1 MFDDFIVRAFAAG
14 IGLAFITGPLGC
26 FIVWRRLSYFGDTIA
41 HSALLGVVIAYALDF
56 NLIIA
61 VFVVSCLLALSLLF
75 LQRRTNLPDD
85 ALLGLLAHSVLAIG
99 LVLLGILSF
108 IRIDLMGLLF
118 GDILSVNVTDLLF
131 VWIGGSIVLIV
142 LILIWR
148 PLFAGTVNL
157 ELAKAEGLNPDLAN
171 AIFTLLI
178 ASVIAISIKIV
189 GILLITGLLIIPA
202 SASRNLSS
210 TPVQMAIIS
219 SIIGVASV
227 VLGIQTSMIWNTPT
241 GPTILTITL
250 LAGLTVPMVVF
261 AQSQPIV
268 VLEYPNQSASGNL
281 DSNNPFVIDAN
292 YTAKHKVLPN
302 ETLSHVIAKHYAN
315 SGLNLKFIE
324 MAIVAANRKAFVR
337 GNPNFLY
344 ADKTLHL
351 PSLNEIQNMILG
363 KNKVNAGSG
372 GGSSQSD
379 QIYFIGG

>member
-14 IGLAFITGPLGC
+14 IGLALVTGPLGC

-41 HSALLGVVIAYALDF
+41 HSALLGVTIAYAMNF

-61 VFVVSCLLALSLLF
+61 VLVVSCLLAISLLF
-75 LQRRTNLPDD
+75 LQRRTSLPDD

-118 GDILSVNVTDLLF
+118 GDILSVNFTDVLF
-131 VWIGGSIVLIV
+131 VWIGGSIVLTI

-210 TPVQMAIIS
+210 TPIQMAIIS
-219 SIIGVASV
+219 SIIGLASV

-250 LAGLTVPMVVF
+250 GVF
-261 AQSQPIV
+261 IIS
-268 VLEYPNQSASGNL
+268 L
-281 DSNNPFVIDAN
+281 
-292 YTAKHKVLPN
+292 LPLKKLLISKKKI
-302 ETLSHVIAKHYAN
+302 EL
-315 SGLNLKFIE
+315 LNK
-324 MAIVAANRKAFVR
+324 R
-337 GNPNFLY
+337 
-344 ADKTLHL
+344 
-351 PSLNEIQNMILG
+351 
-363 KNKVNAGSG
+363 
-372 GGSSQSD
+372 
-379 QIYFIGG
+379 

>member
-210 TPVQMAIIS
+210 TPIQMAIIS
-219 SIIGVASV
+219 SIIGLASV

-250 LAGLTVPMVVF
+250 GVFILTLLPLKKLLI
-261 AQSQPIV
+261 SKKKIE
-268 VLEYPNQSASGNL
+268 LL
-281 DSNNPFVIDAN
+281 D
-292 YTAKHKVLPN
+292 K
-302 ETLSHVIAKHYAN
+302 
-315 SGLNLKFIE
+315 
-324 MAIVAANRKAFVR
+324 R
-337 GNPNFLY
+337 
-344 ADKTLHL
+344 
-351 PSLNEIQNMILG
+351 
-363 KNKVNAGSG
+363 
-372 GGSSQSD
+372 
-379 QIYFIGG
+379 

>member
-131 VWIGGSIVLIV
+131 VWIGGGIVLIV

-210 TPVQMAIIS
+210 TPIQMAIIS

-250 LAGLTVPMVVF
+250 GVFMLT
-261 AQSQPIV
+261 
-268 VLEYPNQSASGNL
+268 L
-281 DSNNPFVIDAN
+281 
-292 YTAKHKVLPN
+292 LPLKKLLISKKKI
-302 ETLSHVIAKHYAN
+302 ELS
-315 SGLNLKFIE
+315 
-324 MAIVAANRKAFVR
+324 
-337 GNPNFLY
+337 
-344 ADKTLHL
+344 DKR
-351 PSLNEIQNMILG
+351 
-363 KNKVNAGSG
+363 
-372 GGSSQSD
+372 
-379 QIYFIGG
+379 

>member
-1 MFDDFIVRAFAAG
+1 MFDDFIFRAFAAG

-210 TPVQMAIIS
+210 TPIQMAIIS

-250 LAGLTVPMVVF
+250 GVFILT
-261 AQSQPIV
+261 
-268 VLEYPNQSASGNL
+268 L
-281 DSNNPFVIDAN
+281 
-292 YTAKHKVLPN
+292 LPLKKLLISKKKI
-302 ETLSHVIAKHYAN
+302 ELS
-315 SGLNLKFIE
+315 
-324 MAIVAANRKAFVR
+324 
-337 GNPNFLY
+337 
-344 ADKTLHL
+344 DKR
-351 PSLNEIQNMILG
+351 
-363 KNKVNAGSG
+363 
-372 GGSSQSD
+372 
-379 QIYFIGG
+379 

>member
-41 HSALLGVVIAYALDF
+41 HTALLGVVIAYALDF
-56 NLIIA
+56 NIIIA

-131 VWIGGSIVLIV
+131 VWIGGGIVLIV
-142 LILIWR
+142 LVLIWR

-210 TPVQMAIIS
+210 TPIQMAIIS

-250 LAGLTVPMVVF
+250 GVFILT
-261 AQSQPIV
+261 
-268 VLEYPNQSASGNL
+268 L
-281 DSNNPFVIDAN
+281 
-292 YTAKHKVLPN
+292 LPLKKLLISKKKI
-302 ETLSHVIAKHYAN
+302 E
-315 SGLNLKFIE
+315 LNK
-324 MAIVAANRKAFVR
+324 R
-337 GNPNFLY
+337 
-344 ADKTLHL
+344 
-351 PSLNEIQNMILG
+351 
-363 KNKVNAGSG
+363 
-372 GGSSQSD
+372 
-379 QIYFIGG
+379 

>member
-99 LVLLGILSF
+99 LVLLGMLSF

-131 VWIGGSIVLIV
+131 VWIGGGIVLIV

-210 TPVQMAIIS
+210 TPIQMAIIS

-250 LAGLTVPMVVF
+250 GVFILTLLPLKKLLI
-261 AQSQPIV
+261 SKKKIE
-268 VLEYPNQSASGNL
+268 LL
-281 DSNNPFVIDAN
+281 D
-292 YTAKHKVLPN
+292 K
-302 ETLSHVIAKHYAN
+302 
-315 SGLNLKFIE
+315 
-324 MAIVAANRKAFVR
+324 R
-337 GNPNFLY
+337 
-344 ADKTLHL
+344 
-351 PSLNEIQNMILG
+351 
-363 KNKVNAGSG
+363 
-372 GGSSQSD
+372 
-379 QIYFIGG
+379 

>member
-131 VWIGGSIVLIV
+131 VWIGGGIVLIV

-210 TPVQMAIIS
+210 TPIQMAIIS

-250 LAGLTVPMVVF
+250 GVFILT
-261 AQSQPIV
+261 
-268 VLEYPNQSASGNL
+268 L
-281 DSNNPFVIDAN
+281 
-292 YTAKHKVLPN
+292 LPLKKLLISKKKIK
-302 ETLSHVIAKHYAN
+302 LS
-315 SGLNLKFIE
+315 
-324 MAIVAANRKAFVR
+324 
-337 GNPNFLY
+337 
-344 ADKTLHL
+344 DKR
-351 PSLNEIQNMILG
+351 
-363 KNKVNAGSG
+363 
-372 GGSSQSD
+372 
-379 QIYFIGG
+379 

>member
-56 NLIIA
+56 NIIIA

-210 TPVQMAIIS
+210 TPIQMAIIS

-250 LAGLTVPMVVF
+250 GVFILTLLPLKKLLI
-261 AQSQPIV
+261 SKKKIV
-268 VLEYPNQSASGNL
+268 
-281 DSNNPFVIDAN
+281 
-292 YTAKHKVLPN
+292 
-302 ETLSHVIAKHYAN
+302 LS
-315 SGLNLKFIE
+315 
-324 MAIVAANRKAFVR
+324 
-337 GNPNFLY
+337 
-344 ADKTLHL
+344 DKR
-351 PSLNEIQNMILG
+351 
-363 KNKVNAGSG
+363 
-372 GGSSQSD
+372 
-379 QIYFIGG
+379 

>member
-41 HSALLGVVIAYALDF
+41 HTALLGVVIAYALDF

-210 TPVQMAIIS
+210 TPIQMAIIS

-250 LAGLTVPMVVF
+250 GVFILT
-261 AQSQPIV
+261 
-268 VLEYPNQSASGNL
+268 L
-281 DSNNPFVIDAN
+281 
-292 YTAKHKVLPN
+292 LPLKKLLISKKKI
-302 ETLSHVIAKHYAN
+302 ELS
-315 SGLNLKFIE
+315 
-324 MAIVAANRKAFVR
+324 
-337 GNPNFLY
+337 
-344 ADKTLHL
+344 DKR
-351 PSLNEIQNMILG
+351 
-363 KNKVNAGSG
+363 
-372 GGSSQSD
+372 
-379 QIYFIGG
+379 

>member
-131 VWIGGSIVLIV
+131 VWIGGGIVLIV

-210 TPVQMAIIS
+210 TPIQMAIIS

-250 LAGLTVPMVVF
+250 GVF
-261 AQSQPIV
+261 IISLLPLKKLLISKKKIE
-268 VLEYPNQSASGNL
+268 L
-281 DSNNPFVIDAN
+281 SN
-292 YTAKHKVLPN
+292 K
-302 ETLSHVIAKHYAN
+302 
-315 SGLNLKFIE
+315 
-324 MAIVAANRKAFVR
+324 R
-337 GNPNFLY
+337 
-344 ADKTLHL
+344 
-351 PSLNEIQNMILG
+351 
-363 KNKVNAGSG
+363 
-372 GGSSQSD
+372 
-379 QIYFIGG
+379 

>member
-1 MFDDFIVRAFAAG
+1 MFDDFIFRAFAAG
-14 IGLAFITGPLGC
+14 IGLALITGPLGC

-41 HSALLGVVIAYALDF
+41 HSALLGVVIAYALNF
-56 NLIIA
+56 NIVIA
-61 VFVVSCLLALSLLF
+61 VFVVSCFIALSLLY

-131 VWIGGSIVLIV
+131 VWIGGSFVLVV

-210 TPVQMAIIS
+210 TPIQMAIIS
-219 SIIGVASV
+219 SVIGVTCV
-227 VLGIQTSMIWNTPT
+227 VLGLQSSMIWNSPT
-241 GPTILTITL
+241 GPTILAIALGVFIITL
-250 LAGLTVPMVVF
+250 LPLKKLLI
-261 AQSQPIV
+261 SKKKI
-268 VLEYPNQSASGNL
+268 E
-281 DSNNPFVIDAN
+281 
-292 YTAKHKVLPN
+292 
-302 ETLSHVIAKHYAN
+302 LS
-315 SGLNLKFIE
+315 
-324 MAIVAANRKAFVR
+324 
-337 GNPNFLY
+337 
-344 ADKTLHL
+344 DKR
-351 PSLNEIQNMILG
+351 
-363 KNKVNAGSG
+363 
-372 GGSSQSD
+372 
-379 QIYFIGG
+379 

>member
-210 TPVQMAIIS
+210 TPIQMAIIS

-250 LAGLTVPMVVF
+250 GVF
-261 AQSQPIV
+261 IIS
-268 VLEYPNQSASGNL
+268 L
-281 DSNNPFVIDAN
+281 
-292 YTAKHKVLPN
+292 LPLKKLLISKKKI
-302 ETLSHVIAKHYAN
+302 EL
-315 SGLNLKFIE
+315 LNK
-324 MAIVAANRKAFVR
+324 R
-337 GNPNFLY
+337 
-344 ADKTLHL
+344 
-351 PSLNEIQNMILG
+351 
-363 KNKVNAGSG
+363 
-372 GGSSQSD
+372 
-379 QIYFIGG
+379 

>member
-41 HSALLGVVIAYALDF
+41 HSALLGVVIAYAFDF

-210 TPVQMAIIS
+210 TPIQMAIIS
-219 SIIGVASV
+219 SIIGLASV

-250 LAGLTVPMVVF
+250 GVF
-261 AQSQPIV
+261 IIS
-268 VLEYPNQSASGNL
+268 L
-281 DSNNPFVIDAN
+281 
-292 YTAKHKVLPN
+292 LPLKKLLISKKKI
-302 ETLSHVIAKHYAN
+302 EL
-315 SGLNLKFIE
+315 LNK
-324 MAIVAANRKAFVR
+324 K
-337 GNPNFLY
+337 
-344 ADKTLHL
+344 
-351 PSLNEIQNMILG
+351 
-363 KNKVNAGSG
+363 
-372 GGSSQSD
+372 
-379 QIYFIGG
+379 

>member
-210 TPVQMAIIS
+210 TPIQMAVVS
-219 SIIGVASV
+219 SVIGVCSV
-227 VLGIQTSMIWNTPT
+227 VIGLQTSMIWNTST
-241 GPTILTITL
+241 GPTILVITLGVFIITL
-250 LAGLTVPMVVF
+250 LPLKKLLI
-261 AQSQPIV
+261 SKKKIE
-268 VLEYPNQSASGNL
+268 LL
-281 DSNNPFVIDAN
+281 D
-292 YTAKHKVLPN
+292 K
-302 ETLSHVIAKHYAN
+302 
-315 SGLNLKFIE
+315 
-324 MAIVAANRKAFVR
+324 R
-337 GNPNFLY
+337 
-344 ADKTLHL
+344 
-351 PSLNEIQNMILG
+351 
-363 KNKVNAGSG
+363 
-372 GGSSQSD
+372 
-379 QIYFIGG
+379 

>member
-56 NLIIA
+56 NIIIA

-210 TPVQMAIIS
+210 TPIQMAIIS

-250 LAGLTVPMVVF
+250 GVFILT
-261 AQSQPIV
+261 
-268 VLEYPNQSASGNL
+268 L
-281 DSNNPFVIDAN
+281 
-292 YTAKHKVLPN
+292 LPLKKLLISKKKI
-302 ETLSHVIAKHYAN
+302 ELS
-315 SGLNLKFIE
+315 
-324 MAIVAANRKAFVR
+324 
-337 GNPNFLY
+337 
-344 ADKTLHL
+344 DKR
-351 PSLNEIQNMILG
+351 
-363 KNKVNAGSG
+363 
-372 GGSSQSD
+372 
-379 QIYFIGG
+379 

>member
-26 FIVWRRLSYFGDTIA
+26 FIVWRRLSYFGNTIA
-41 HSALLGVVIAYALDF
+41 HAALLGVVIAYTLDF
-56 NLIIA
+56 NIIIG

-99 LVLLGILSF
+99 LVLLSILSF

-131 VWIGGSIVLIV
+131 VWIGGGIVLIV

-157 ELAKAEGLNPDLAN
+157 DLAKAEGLNPDLAN

-210 TPVQMAIIS
+210 TPIQMVIIS

-250 LAGLTVPMVVF
+250 GVFILTLLPLKKLLI
-261 AQSQPIV
+261 SKKKIE
-268 VLEYPNQSASGNL
+268 LL
-281 DSNNPFVIDAN
+281 D
-292 YTAKHKVLPN
+292 K
-302 ETLSHVIAKHYAN
+302 
-315 SGLNLKFIE
+315 
-324 MAIVAANRKAFVR
+324 R
-337 GNPNFLY
+337 
-344 ADKTLHL
+344 
-351 PSLNEIQNMILG
+351 
-363 KNKVNAGSG
+363 
-372 GGSSQSD
+372 
-379 QIYFIGG
+379 

>member
-1 MFDDFIVRAFAAG
+1 MFDDFIFRAFAAG
-14 IGLAFITGPLGC
+14 IGLALITGPLGC

-41 HSALLGVVIAYALDF
+41 HSALLGVVIAYALNF
-56 NLIIA
+56 NIIIA
-61 VFVVSCLLALSLLF
+61 VFAVSCFIALSLLY

-131 VWIGGSIVLIV
+131 VWIGGSIVLVV

-210 TPVQMAIIS
+210 TPIQMAIIS
-219 SIIGVASV
+219 SVIGVTCV
-227 VLGIQTSMIWNTPT
+227 VLGLQSSMIWNSPT
-241 GPTILTITL
+241 GPTILAIALGVFIITL
-250 LAGLTVPMVVF
+250 LPLKKLLI
-261 AQSQPIV
+261 SKKKIE
-268 VLEYPNQSASGNL
+268 LL
-281 DSNNPFVIDAN
+281 D
-292 YTAKHKVLPN
+292 K
-302 ETLSHVIAKHYAN
+302 
-315 SGLNLKFIE
+315 
-324 MAIVAANRKAFVR
+324 R
-337 GNPNFLY
+337 
-344 ADKTLHL
+344 
-351 PSLNEIQNMILG
+351 
-363 KNKVNAGSG
+363 
-372 GGSSQSD
+372 
-379 QIYFIGG
+379 

>member
-26 FIVWRRLSYFGDTIA
+26 FIVWRRLSYFGDTIS
-41 HSALLGVVIAYALDF
+41 HTALLGVVIAYALDF
-56 NLIIA
+56 NIIIA

-131 VWIGGSIVLIV
+131 VWIGGGIVLIV

-210 TPVQMAIIS
+210 TPIQMAIIS

-250 LAGLTVPMVVF
+250 GVFILT
-261 AQSQPIV
+261 
-268 VLEYPNQSASGNL
+268 L
-281 DSNNPFVIDAN
+281 
-292 YTAKHKVLPN
+292 LPLKKLLISKKKI
-302 ETLSHVIAKHYAN
+302 ELS
-315 SGLNLKFIE
+315 
-324 MAIVAANRKAFVR
+324 
-337 GNPNFLY
+337 
-344 ADKTLHL
+344 DKR
-351 PSLNEIQNMILG
+351 
-363 KNKVNAGSG
+363 
-372 GGSSQSD
+372 
-379 QIYFIGG
+379 

>member
-26 FIVWRRLSYFGDTIA
+26 FIVWRRLSYFGDTIS

-85 ALLGLLAHSVLAIG
+85 ALLGLLAHSMLAIG

-178 ASVIAISIKIV
+178 AIVIAISIKIV

-210 TPVQMAIIS
+210 TPIQMAIIS

-250 LAGLTVPMVVF
+250 GVFILT
-261 AQSQPIV
+261 
-268 VLEYPNQSASGNL
+268 L
-281 DSNNPFVIDAN
+281 
-292 YTAKHKVLPN
+292 LPLKKLLISKKKI
-302 ETLSHVIAKHYAN
+302 EL
-315 SGLNLKFIE
+315 LNK
-324 MAIVAANRKAFVR
+324 R
-337 GNPNFLY
+337 
-344 ADKTLHL
+344 
-351 PSLNEIQNMILG
+351 
-363 KNKVNAGSG
+363 
-372 GGSSQSD
+372 
-379 QIYFIGG
+379 

>member
-131 VWIGGSIVLIV
+131 VWIGGGIVLIV

-210 TPVQMAIIS
+210 TPIQMAIIS
-219 SIIGVASV
+219 CIIGVASV

-250 LAGLTVPMVVF
+250 GVFILT
-261 AQSQPIV
+261 
-268 VLEYPNQSASGNL
+268 L
-281 DSNNPFVIDAN
+281 
-292 YTAKHKVLPN
+292 LPLKKLLISKKKI
-302 ETLSHVIAKHYAN
+302 ELS
-315 SGLNLKFIE
+315 
-324 MAIVAANRKAFVR
+324 
-337 GNPNFLY
+337 
-344 ADKTLHL
+344 DKR
-351 PSLNEIQNMILG
+351 
-363 KNKVNAGSG
+363 
-372 GGSSQSD
+372 
-379 QIYFIGG
+379 